1 MLLLLIYIIYIN
13 QYKLIQLVKNLI
25 VHVLSPLS
33 VAKRNLRTARHWK
46 HTILLWLPF
55 KLFVANSNPLQ
66 ITRCSC
72 SHRTWTLKFF
82 FINRFYTIWQSQ
94 KLLAFTKSQNK
105 IFVVTL
111 FLLKFDAKLKNFQN
125 TQILDRKLLYKF
137 VLLLPAKKL
146 SRNIINPVN
155 K

>member
-94 KLLAFTKSQNK
+94 K
-105 IFVVTL
+105 VVTL

-125 TQILDRKLLYKF
+125 TQILDLKLLYKF